1 MRNPLILAWW
11 LFMLASLQVAAL
23 ILDRAHH
30 LEWGQVGVLLI
41 KACYLGFAGVLFIRY
56 LSFRSQKSF
65 ENLLESYNLV
75 AKTAIAPEKIRKN
88 SWVNPFLNLVLVVLA
103 SINFT
108 LVFNWNEGVFKTS
121 VLLDLVI
128 WLLTLRW
135 LVRVFWLKSKGTRE
149 RLKEALDDSR
159 SRMKAPDGVGQE
171 VTEKRISRIP
181 FAVLG
186 LLSIAAALGISWQ
199 RWSDVRDVFR
209 VNDLKVCMDRTMRS
223 ASGNFYQQGRLEI
236 DMEAFPCIRER
247 NGMVDVSLN
256 LYHGELLMRA
266 VESQGVDY
274 FENGTMGDEG
284 LVLDATG
291 RFRSAW
297 SAKFEAEK

>member
-11 LFMLASLQVAAL
+11 LFMLTSLQVAAL

-30 LEWGQVGVLLI
+30 LEWGQVGIHLL

-56 LSFRSQKSF
+56 LSFRSQRNF
-65 ENLLESYNLV
+65 ESLVESYNRV
-75 AKTAIAPEKIRKN
+75 AKTAIAPEKVRKN

-103 SINFT
+103 SVDFT
-108 LVFNWNEGVFKTS
+108 LVFNWNETVYKT
-121 VLLDLVI
+121 VIWLDFLI

-135 LVRVFWLKSKGTRE
+135 LVRVYWLKSKGTRE

-159 SRMKAPDGVGQE
+159 SRMKAQAAVEPE
-171 VTEKRISRIP
+171 VTEKRVSRIP
-181 FAVLG
+181 FAALG
-186 LLSIAAALGISWQ
+186 SLSLALALGISLQ
-199 RWSDVRDVFR
+199 RWSDVREVFR
-209 VNDLKVCMDRTMRS
+209 VNDLKQCMDKTMRA
-223 ASGNFYQQGRLEI
+223 ASRSFYNQGLLEI
-236 DMEAFPCIRER
+236 DVAAFPCIHAR
-247 NGMVDVSLN
+247 NGKVDVTVD

-274 FENGTMGDEG
+274 FGNGTVGDEG

-297 SAKFEAEK
+297 SAKFEEEE